1 MDSGTPPL
9 MSLAGQVVLLTLNV
23 TLDVQRFGRT
33 NKWND
38 FLMRYLLNRCSTTC
52 SIPSLELCN
61 TQSGKGLSSIV
72 TPLVVFPT
80 WPTRRWCPWPTF
92 GLERFLLCF
101 LGGLG
106 PLELLLLRS
115 LLLCCSTF
123 QRGSLLLFSQ
133 VGSSL
138 SPKRIAR
145 YCHKRHPYP
154 KPVTSRSTLWPP
166 LGISKTGMWFKTT

>member
-1 MDSGTPPL
+1 MDSGTPLL
-9 MSLAGQVVLLTLNV
+9 MSLAGQVVLLILDV

-33 NKWND
+33 NIWND
-38 FLMRYLLNRCSTTC
+38 FLIRCLLNRCSTTC

-61 TQSGKGLSSIV
+61 TPCGKGLSSIV

-80 WPTRRWCPWPTF
+80 WPTRRWCPWTTF

-101 LGGLG
+101 FSGGLW
-106 PLELLLLRS
+106 PLELLLLCS

-138 SPKRIAR
+138 SPNRIAS
-145 YCHKRHPYP
+145 YCLNRHPYP
-154 KPVTSRSTLWPP
+154 KPVNVYFNH
-166 LGISKTGMWFKTT
+166 MTTPWDIYNWDLI